1 LAFFDKAFGAR
12 LMPLLDEYA
21 MTHLAKVGWN
31 MLRPVALPSI
41 RLSACWCPDPETEWR
56 TEWLNRKAV
65 LSKAPNMRVAHGG
78 KVHAAAVPAA
88 EPVDFPLET

>member
-1 LAFFDKAFGAR
+1 
-12 LMPLLDEYA
+12 MPLLDEYA